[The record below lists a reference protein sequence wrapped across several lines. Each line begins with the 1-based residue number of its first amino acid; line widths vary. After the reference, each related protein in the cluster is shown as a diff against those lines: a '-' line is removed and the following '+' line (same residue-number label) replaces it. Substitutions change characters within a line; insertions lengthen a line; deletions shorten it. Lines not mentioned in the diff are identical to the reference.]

1 MKDLTIHKNKIFI
14 SYTEEIKE
22 TVGISV
28 IFGEMNYEYTKFKK
42 LFSSKDC
49 VHPSKNIEKLV
60 NARQSGGRIISLDE
74 SNILLSVGEY
84 RSRYLAQDKD
94 SINGKIIKINIKN
107 SVHEIFSWVTEILK
121 GYFR

>member
-1 MKDLTIHKNKIFI
+1 
-14 SYTEEIKE
+14 
-22 TVGISV
+22 
-28 IFGEMNYEYTKFKK
+28 MNYEYTKFKK

-107 SVHEIFSWVTEILK
+107 SVHEIFSMGHRNPQGLFLDKENNFILETEHGNLY
-121 GYFR
+121 GRG